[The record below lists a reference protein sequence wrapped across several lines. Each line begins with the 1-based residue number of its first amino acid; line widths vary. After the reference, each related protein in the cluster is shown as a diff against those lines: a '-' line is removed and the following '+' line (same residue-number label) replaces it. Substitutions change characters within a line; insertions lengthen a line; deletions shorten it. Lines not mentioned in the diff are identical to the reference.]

1 MYPQLDEIRNTT
13 LVPAKITPEIAGMI
27 LAQPTPALRCP
38 RFDTI
43 LKDVY
48 IWTGLDPIR

>member
-1 MYPQLDEIRNTT
+1 MYPQLDEIRNTN
-13 LVPAKITPEIAGMI
+13 LVPAKITPAIAGMI

-48 IWTGLDPIR
+48 IWTGLDSIW